1 MKKIV
6 CLLRDEVA
14 TTFGNPFVFESEFMA
29 IRAFRDLLND
39 KDCLPGKHPADFSLY
54 KIADYDDITAEIVP
68 CERVVISRGS
78 DIVFSRDSDSDL
90 SK

>member
-1 MKKIV
+1 MKKVV

-14 TTFGNPFVFESEFMA
+14 TTYGTPITFDSVDYAVRSFG
-29 IRAFRDLLND
+29 DLLRD
-39 KDCLPGKHPADFSLY
+39 SQTLPGKHPADFSLY
-54 KIADYDDITAEIVP
+54 QIAEYDDVSGELVP

-78 DIVFSRDSDSDL
+78 DFDL